1 MVLGF
6 YRSLRISSLIES
18 SRMRYDVGA
27 MPGHSSTVLVR
38 YGAIPEVARFANP
51 QSVPLDRGTDVV
63 VATHRGPELGAVLE
77 MLRPSVEPRHDDT
90 QPDPTGE
97 VLRLATDLDRQ
108 RAVDLRR
115 EAADAF
121 TGWEQRI
128 AEWRLDLQLI
138 DLEWTIDE
146 SRLILYVLND
156 RGPECAKLA
165 LQAAAGG
172 WGVIDVQPVSMDGLV
187 PRETGHGHGG
197 GCGSCGCHN

>member
-1 MVLGF
+1 MMDF
-6 YRSLRISSLIES
+6 TMSES
-18 SRMRYDVGA
+18 S
-27 MPGHSSTVLVR
+27 TTLLVR

-51 QSVPLDRGTDVV
+51 QALPVDRGADVV

-77 MLRPSVEPRHDDT
+77 ELRPSPEPRID
-90 QPDPTGE
+90 QSPPEPTGE
-97 VLRLATDLDRQ
+97 VLRLATDADRDSAA
-108 RAVDLRR
+108 RLRR
-115 EAADAF
+115 EAAGEF

-138 DLEWTIDE
+138 DLEWTIDR

-156 RGPECAKLA
+156 RGPDCAKLA

-187 PRETGHGHGG
+187 PRETGHGGG

>member
-1 MVLGF
+1 MPD
-6 YRSLRISSLIES
+6 SS
-18 SRMRYDVGA
+18 
-27 MPGHSSTVLVR
+27 PTVLVR

-51 QSVPLDRGTDVV
+51 QAIPLNHGTEVV
-63 VATHRGPELGAVLE
+63 VATHRGPELGAVLDI
-77 MLRPSVEPRHDDT
+77 LRTSVEPRNGDAP
-90 QPDPTGE
+90 PDPSGE
-97 VLRLATDLDRQ
+97 VLRLATDLDRN

-115 EAADAF
+115 VAADAF
-121 TGWEQRI
+121 NGWEQRI

-156 RGPECAKLA
+156 RGPDCAKLA

-172 WGVIDVQPVSMDGLV
+172 WGVIDVQPVSMEGLV
-187 PRETGHGHGG
+187 PRETGHGG